1 MCCYDYCKTEKIT
14 SSRDASIWER
24 ESCQS
29 FLWTCQSPSSSSWST
44 HKRVHVFFGCV
55 LGASEQPFPRLQ
67 KIRHARLIDHTGDW
81 FYCATARM
89 KYALMICSGCSETYQ
104 YYDMP
109 FCSPTDVKHKSEDL
123 GEVLEGDRMVTTL
136 YNVTFK
142 TNKTSEKLCSMKLN
156 PKDISKF
163 KTAVEQDYY
172 FQVLQSSFLSSCF

>member
-1 MCCYDYCKTEKIT
+1 
-14 SSRDASIWER
+14 
-24 ESCQS
+24 
-29 FLWTCQSPSSSSWST
+29 
-44 HKRVHVFFGCV
+44 
-55 LGASEQPFPRLQ
+55 
-67 KIRHARLIDHTGDW
+67 
-81 FYCATARM
+81 
-89 KYALMICSGCSETYQ
+89 MICSGCSETYQ

-142 TNKTSEKLCSMKLN
+142 TNKTSERLCSMKLN

-172 FQVLQSSFLSSCF
+172 FQVLQSSFLSSCFQVESSGLLEVSASCAQML